1 MLFRSFDI
9 RAGGV
14 FGGSD
19 GVFSHAEDRLA
30 VYLERRGA
38 VKAHC
43 DLMPAQH
50 LDIVPVVYV
59 LALENGRENSQR
71 FELA

>member
-1 MLFRSFDI
+1 MLFRGLDI
-9 RAGGV
+9 RTCGLIGSSDSV
-14 FGGSD
+14 FG
-19 GVFSHAEDRLA
+19 HAEDRLA